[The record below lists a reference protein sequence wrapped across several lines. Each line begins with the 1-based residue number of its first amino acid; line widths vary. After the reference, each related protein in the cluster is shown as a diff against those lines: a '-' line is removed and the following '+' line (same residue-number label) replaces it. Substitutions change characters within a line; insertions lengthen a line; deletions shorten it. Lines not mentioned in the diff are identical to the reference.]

1 MGGVAG
7 HMAHLSE
14 DLDLTFNEIVSILQ
28 KVASADIQN
37 ATEKVDGQNLFLTVT
52 DGEIRT
58 ARNNG
63 DVKKGG
69 MTTDEYISKW
79 RGHPAENAFTNGF
92 KAISAALRKLS
103 PEVLGGIF
111 SNGERYVN
119 MEIMYPANPNI
130 ISYSAPQ
137 IVLHGLQY
145 FGSEALADYSEL
157 SPEEKEELKRQN
169 SLAKEMFPKLSIA
182 VDSSIQDIA
191 NELWTIN
198 GPKAVALNKLA
209 DGLAL
214 EEVTSKIQS
223 FAAVVGMDATLGDY
237 VSLVVRKYAEQVGL
251 PENILE
257 PLLALMLDP
266 DEAKSRG
273 IKVVPLKKG
282 LPKELQSVISKL
294 GSKTNSRKYIASV
307 LKPLEI
313 AISDFAIEVLR
324 GIKSFFVDEHDEEVQ
339 RMRDELQQAIVHLK
353 ALQSSGDEK
362 MGELVDKQLA
372 KLGKIENLASSLE
385 GVVFEYPPGSN
396 KIYKLT
402 GAFAMSNQIIG
413 RARRTGMAEEMDD
426 EVVLEFEDETQ
437 DPVID
442 AEFEDEPTRD
452 ETVAIVP
459 GAFKPPHM
467 GHVNMVEQYAQSA
480 DRVIVLI
487 SAPTKSGRQLPN
499 GREITAEDAKNIWDL
514 HVGNNPKI
522 EVYQSSHASP
532 INAAYEIS
540 GRVGERELPAENMGM
555 EPIMPGSTVILGAS
569 NKDNDTERW
578 TGAKKYVGDDLTLI
592 DPQQSAVAPLARA
605 NGEAFS
611 ATTMRELLGDI
622 LANREELKEFAGTNV
637 DEILRILGF
646 EALEEMA
653 SMQAG
658 SITMGVSTTPGA
670 AYEKKK
676 KRKKSKK
683 QQENIDITLVDDVI
697 RLIMERGISQ

>member
-14 DLDLTFNEIVSILQ
+14 DLDLTFDDIASILQ

-111 SNGERYVN
+111 
-119 MEIMYPANPNI
+119 
-130 ISYSAPQ
+130 
-137 IVLHGLQY
+137 
-145 FGSEALADYSEL
+145 
-157 SPEEKEELKRQN
+157 

-273 IKVVPLKKG
+273 IKVVPLKK
-282 LPKELQSVISKL
+282 V
-294 GSKTNSRKYIASV
+294 Y
-307 LKPLEI
+307 LKNYN
-313 AISDFAIEVLR
+313 
-324 GIKSFFVDEHDEEVQ
+324 
-339 RMRDELQQAIVHLK
+339 
-353 ALQSSGDEK
+353 
-362 MGELVDKQLA
+362 QLFQ
-372 KLGKIENLASSLE
+372 N
-385 GVVFEYPPGSN
+385 
-396 KIYKLT
+396 
-402 GAFAMSNQIIG
+402 
-413 RARRTGMAEEMDD
+413 
-426 EVVLEFEDETQ
+426 
-437 DPVID
+437 
-442 AEFEDEPTRD
+442 
-452 ETVAIVP
+452 
-459 GAFKPPHM
+459 
-467 GHVNMVEQYAQSA
+467 
-480 DRVIVLI
+480 
-487 SAPTKSGRQLPN
+487 
-499 GREITAEDAKNIWDL
+499 
-514 HVGNNPKI
+514 
-522 EVYQSSHASP
+522 
-532 INAAYEIS
+532 
-540 GRVGERELPAENMGM
+540 
-555 EPIMPGSTVILGAS
+555 
-569 NKDNDTERW
+569 
-578 TGAKKYVGDDLTLI
+578 
-592 DPQQSAVAPLARA
+592 
-605 NGEAFS
+605 
-611 ATTMRELLGDI
+611 
-622 LANREELKEFAGTNV
+622 
-637 DEILRILGF
+637 
-646 EALEEMA
+646 
-653 SMQAG
+653 
-658 SITMGVSTTPGA
+658 
-670 AYEKKK
+670 
-676 KRKKSKK
+676 
-683 QQENIDITLVDDVI
+683 
-697 RLIMERGISQ
+697 